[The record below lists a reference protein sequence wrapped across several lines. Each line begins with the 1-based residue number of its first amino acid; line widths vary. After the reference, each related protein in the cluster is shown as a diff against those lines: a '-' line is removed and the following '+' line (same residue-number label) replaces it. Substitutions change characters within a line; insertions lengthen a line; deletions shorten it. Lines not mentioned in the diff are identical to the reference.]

1 MNMSVLRATDEERIS
16 PSEYLILEPWFAP
29 KEIIDFISYTPRL
42 SHLYCSNIVESDDEI
57 KQFSSFK
64 FDNI

>member
-1 MNMSVLRATDEERIS
+1 MNMSVPRATDEERIS
-16 PSEYLILEPWFAP
+16 SIEYLILEPWFTP
-29 KEIIDFISYTPRL
+29 NEIIDFISYTSRL